1 MMPVSTYSAVGSR
14 FLCRS
19 AERKCFGRH
28 DVPLFRGWPE
38 NADFVLQ
45 VRYEIMFELFKQR
58 SVWFH
63 LTVSLVLNWI
73 VGPLLMTGLAW
84 ATLPDLDHY
93 RNGNHP
99 YKGYL
104 NNLEWMSGSLI

>member
-1 MMPVSTYSAVGSR
+1 
-14 FLCRS
+14 
-19 AERKCFGRH
+19 
-28 DVPLFRGWPE
+28 
-38 NADFVLQ
+38 
-45 VRYEIMFELFKQR
+45 MFELFKQR
-58 SVWFH
+58 SMWFH